1 MEGGRLSSTRET
13 DRIALFV
20 CANCARPG
28 RKPTSAERARPV
40 VPGFNL
46 PGRVDRVVLPCAGR
60 LQPEH
65 VLKAFE
71 TGCRVVSVV
80 ACEEQNCH
88 HAEGSRRCS
97 LRVQYVRSLLEEIG
111 LGEGRLV
118 LAHLPG
124 SALEDLKASGG
135 RPAAGISPDTPA
147 ARLEGIRKAIL
158 EALGDSPPNPLAEPE
173 PGSGAGAARA
183 ESLPPGG
190 GVRHE

>member
-1 MEGGRLSSTRET
+1 
-13 DRIALFV
+13 
-20 CANCARPG
+20 
-28 RKPTSAERARPV
+28 
-40 VPGFNL
+40 
-46 PGRVDRVVLPCAGR
+46 
-60 LQPEH
+60 